1 MNLERL
7 LQIDRR
13 VIFLLLAICMVI
25 PLICQVDMPVGVQR
39 TTQLLYDTVDQID
52 VRRQALIIS
61 SDYTPQTEAENHPMT
76 VALLRHAFARKLP
89 VLTLCLYV
97 EATPL
102 MANAVEQVMEE
113 FNSVAATNADSVLAG
128 RDIVFLGWQPPPI
141 IPILAM
147 GRSISGIYPVD
158 YYGNATAEMPVLQ
171 RIRNYD
177 QVGLVAAI
185 SSGVSPLWFVQFAQ
199 TKFGVK
205 VGAGTTAVSA
215 PGFYP
220 YIETG
225 QLSGMMGG
233 MKGAAEYENMV
244 AEKYGADGRRR
255 ASEGMT
261 AQSAAHI
268 LIMAF
273 VIIGNVAYFASRRK
287 KA

>member
-1 MNLERL
+1 LNLERL

-13 VIFLLLAICMVI
+13 VIFLMLAVCMVI
-25 PLICQVDMPVGVQR
+25 PLVCQVDMPVGVQKM
-39 TTQLLYDTVDQID
+39 TQSFFNTVDQID
-52 VRRQALIIS
+52 VNRQALIIS
-61 SDYTPQTEAENHPMT
+61 SDYTPQTEAENQPMT
-76 VALLRHAFARKLP
+76 TALLRHAFARKLP

-102 MANAVEQVMEE
+102 MVGAIEEVMEE
-113 FNSVAATNADSVLAG
+113 FNSVATTNADSVIYG
-128 RDIVFLGWQPPPI
+128 RDVVFLGWQPPPI

-147 GRSISGIYPVD
+147 GRSITGIYPVD
-158 YYGNATAEMPVLQ
+158 YYGNATTEMPVLQ

-185 SSGVSPLWFVQFAQ
+185 SSGTSPLWFVQFAQ

-215 PGFYP
+215 PDFYP
-220 YIETG
+220 YFETG
-225 QLSGMMGG
+225 QFSGMMGG
-233 MKGAAEYENMV
+233 MKGAAEYENLV
-244 AEKYGADGRRR
+244 AERYGTDGRRR

-273 VIIGNVAYFASRRK
+273 VVIGNVAYFASRRK

>member
-1 MNLERL
+1 MNVEKL

-13 VIFLLLAICMVI
+13 VIFLLLAICLVI
-25 PLICQVDMPVGVQR
+25 PLICQVDMPVGVQK
-39 TTQLLYDTVDQID
+39 TTQSLYETVDGID
-52 VRRQALIIS
+52 AARHCLMIS

-76 VALLRHAFARKLP
+76 VTLLRHAFARKLP

-97 EATPL
+97 EAAPL
-102 MANAVEQVMEE
+102 MVNAVEQVMEE
-113 FNSVAATNADSVLAG
+113 FNSVATTNADSVLFG

-147 GRSISGIYPVD
+147 GRSITGIYPVD
-158 YYGNATAEMPVLQ
+158 YYGNATDGMPVFQ

-185 SSGVSPLWFVQFAQ
+185 SSGTSPLWFVQFAQ

-220 YIETG
+220 YFETG
-225 QLSGMMGG
+225 QFSGMMGG
-233 MKGAAEYENMV
+233 MKGAAEYESLV
-244 AEKYGADGRRR
+244 AANYGVGGRRR

-273 VIIGNVAYFASRRK
+273 VVVGNVAYFASRRK
-287 KA
+287 RT